1 MTKRMFVRIGALAS
15 GLVALV
21 LGGGASWSIK

>member
-1 MTKRMFVRIGALAS
+1 MTKRMLVRVGALVS

-21 LGGGASWSIK
+21 VSGGASWSIK